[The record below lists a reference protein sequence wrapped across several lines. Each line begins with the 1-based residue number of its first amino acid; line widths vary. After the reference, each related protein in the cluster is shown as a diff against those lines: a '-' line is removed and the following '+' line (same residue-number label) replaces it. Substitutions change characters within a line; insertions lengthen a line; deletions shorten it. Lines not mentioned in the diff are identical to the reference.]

1 MRLAVYLFVVL
12 FLWRLQPQ
20 RVVIAGLL
28 GGLIWAF
35 MESMY
40 VYHTLTDMKRLVSPL
55 KLTNTMKQSA
65 LRSVSMFL
73 SRAMLFYVVNHV
85 LTVTHVPLWSYAFG
99 LSLGF
104 YTALTLLWSYHRA
117 RLLVY

>member
-1 MRLAVYLFVVL
+1 MRLAVFLFVVL
-12 FLWRLQPQ
+12 FLWKLHPQ
-20 RVVIAGLL
+20 RIVLAGLI

-65 LRSVSMFL
+65 LRSVFTFL
-73 SRAMLFYVVNHV
+73 SRAMLFYAINYAMS
-85 LTVTHVPLWSYAFG
+85 VTHVPLWSYAFG
-99 LSLGF
+99 LSVGF
-104 YTALTLLWSYHRA
+104 YTALTLLWSYHRD
-117 RLLVY
+117 RLFV

>member
-12 FLWRLQPQ
+12 FLWKLQPQ
-20 RVVIAGLL
+20 RVMLAGLL
-28 GGLIWAF
+28 GGLLWAF

-55 KLTNTMKQSA
+55 KLANTMKQGA
-65 LRSVSMFL
+65 LRSVSTFV
-73 SRAMLFYVVNHV
+73 SRAMLFYAVNYA
-85 LTVTHVPLWSYAFG
+85 LSVTQVPLWSYAFG
-99 LSLGF
+99 LSVGF

-117 RLLVY
+117 RLFV